1 MENTQIG
8 KADALDTSSIKFDVV
23 LEPMETVTGAKVPAD
38 LRRAVK
44 IKIQAKLLE
53 LVVRTTSQQLIIISL
68 N

>member
-44 IKIQAKLLE
+44 NKM
-53 LVVRTTSQQLIIISL
+53 
-68 N
+68 

>member
-44 IKIQAKLLE
+44 NKNTGEVIGTCGKNYKPTAY
-53 LVVRTTSQQLIIISL
+53 
-68 N
+68 